1 MCNID
6 KIYIECKLCFQKLLL
21 LEQHLIALSKN
32 FFPVSIVLYP
42 ECMNVQD
49 IGDTFK
55 ICAYH
60 MHTVYALSFSRVTF
74 TAHVSHLRFKKWGFS
89 RGRAQVRRGVAGRLT
104 STYPYLESNQVVP
117 QRGVSSFFQKTNISK
132 NQRSDHVGHLESRL
146 P

>member
-89 RGRAQVRRGVAGRLT
+89 T
-104 STYPYLESNQVVP
+104 SRESSGEERSGGPAYIYLPLSRVKSGCP
-117 QRGVSSFFQKTNISK
+117 PKRCLFILSK
-132 NQRSDHVGHLESRL
+132 NEY
-146 P
+146 